1 VMTKLGRPG
10 FVWVGI
16 KPWRMLAVRVIHL
29 GYQRGGSGL
38 GWVIPAARAAR
49 GGEHAGV
56 RAFWA
61 QLRPKR
67 YGLWCITTRE
77 GKGSSPR
84 ARGGRSCSGGR
95 KPTTTGGGNGA
106 ALVDR
111 RQQGG
116 SGSLGC
122 TGWSRKHLRRSPGG
136 QSSPRSAGTEG
147 IGVAARLTGDGFFVK
162 LR

>member
-67 YGLWCITTRE
+67 YGLRCITTRE
-77 GKGSSPR
+77 GRGSSPR

-95 KPTTTGGGNGA
+95 KPTTTGGGWIGLSRRKVLLEWPGFLA
-106 ALVDR
+106 GVDR
-111 RQQGG
+111 LQVLLWRWQRGQGG
-116 SGSLGC
+116 V
-122 TGWSRKHLRRSPGG
+122 RIAGG
-136 QSSPRSAGTEG
+136 E
-147 IGVAARLTGDGFFVK
+147 
-162 LR
+162 